1 MAERIKL
8 VRGDTRPQIKTVIL
22 DDSSEAAMNIA
33 GSVVVMRFREVG
45 AVTLQATVPGVLLT
59 GLELPDG
66 TLNTAVPYN
75 IAGSGGRVVFL
86 WAPTDLDCEP
96 GDYEGEIEITFQDGA
111 IQTVYTPLR
120 FRIRE
125 DF

>member
-22 DDSSEAAMNIA
+22 DDATEVAMNIA
-33 GSVVVMRFREVG
+33 GATVVMKFREVG
-45 AVTLQATVPGVLLT
+45 AVVLQATVPGVLVA
-59 GLELPDG
+59 GLELADG
-66 TLNTAVPYN
+66 SVNSASPYN
-75 IAGSGGRVVFL
+75 VAGSGGRVVFL
-86 WAPTDLDCEP
+86 WGPTDLDCEP
-96 GDYEGEIEITFQDGA
+96 GDYEGEIEITFQDGS
-111 IQTVYTPLR
+111 IQTVYSPLR